1 MSIQNQQPTL
11 THLVKLNGFEIT
23 EHGRKFDG
31 GTAISAND
39 IELMNG
45 NKKRYIRNNKNIYN
59 FNFSYLPSLQTHT
72 IDGRRGR
79 DYLYSI
85 AMAPASVSLSIQLSP
100 EKPFYTTTAYV
111 ESYSETLIRRDLTTQ
126 CSYYDVTI
134 SFKEA

>member
-1 MSIQNQQPTL
+1 MSI

-23 EHGRKFDG
+23 EHNRKFDG
-31 GTAISAND
+31 GTTISAND
-39 IELMNG
+39 VELING
-45 NKKRYIRNNKNIYN
+45 DKKRYIRNNKNIYN
-59 FNFSYLPSLQTHT
+59 FNFTYLPSLQAHT
-72 IDGRRGR
+72 VDGRRGR

-85 AMAPASVSLSIQLSP
+85 AMAPASTSLSIKLNP
-100 EKPFYTTTAYV
+100 EEDFYTTTAYV

>member
-1 MSIQNQQPTL
+1 MSIQNQQTTI

-23 EHGRKFDG
+23 EHNRKFDG

-39 IELMNG
+39 IELING
-45 NKKRYIRNNKNIYN
+45 DKKRYIRNNKSLYN
-59 FNFSYLPSLQTHT
+59 FNFTYLPSLQTHT
-72 IDGRRGR
+72 VDGRRGR

-85 AMAPASVSLSIQLSP
+85 AMTPASVSLSIKLNP
-100 EKPFYTTTAYV
+100 EEDFYTTTVYV
-111 ESYSETLIRRDLTTQ
+111 ESYSETLIRRDLTSQ

>member
-1 MSIQNQQPTL
+1 MSIQNQQTTI

-23 EHGRKFDG
+23 EHNRNFDG

-39 IELMNG
+39 IELING
-45 NKKRYIRNNKNIYN
+45 DKKRYIRNNKNLYN
-59 FNFSYLPSLQTHT
+59 FNFTYLPSLQTHT
-72 IDGRRGR
+72 VDGRRGR

-85 AMAPASVSLSIQLSP
+85 AMTPASVSLSIKLDP
-100 EKPFYTTTAYV
+100 EENFYTTTVYV
-111 ESYSETLIRRDLTTQ
+111 ESYSETLIRRDLTSQ

>member
-23 EHGRKFDG
+23 EHGRRFDG
-31 GTAISAND
+31 STAISAND

-45 NKKRYIRNNKNIYN
+45 NKKRYIRNNKSIYN

-72 IDGRRGR
+72 IDGRKGR

-85 AMAPASVSLSIQLSP
+85 AMAPASVSLSIKLNP
-100 EKPFYTTTAYV
+100 EEPFYTTTAYV